1 MDLPYYA
8 VLNHFQNNDFCKK
21 KQLKKAYLND
31 VPDHIVY
38 LITVFFTIDV
48 SKAVVVLNTSGGF

>member
-21 KQLKKAYLND
+21 AIKKAYLND

-38 LITVFFTIDV
+38 LITVFY
-48 SKAVVVLNTSGGF
+48 N

>member
-38 LITVFFTIDV
+38 LITVFFTIDCPGP
-48 SKAVVVLNTSGGF
+48 KM